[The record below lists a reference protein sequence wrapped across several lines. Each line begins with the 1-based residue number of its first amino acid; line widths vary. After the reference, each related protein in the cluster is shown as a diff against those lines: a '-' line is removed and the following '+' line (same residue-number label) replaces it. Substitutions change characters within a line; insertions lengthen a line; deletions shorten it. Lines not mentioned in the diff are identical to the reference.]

1 MVSQQT
7 RTAAEKRPQAASA
20 ADLMRSAQDALREQQ
35 FGRAQELL
43 AKACEVEPA
52 NDLYKMYRLWAGFRA
67 SALQEADV
75 ATLRNLVR
83 DKLGDEQLK
92 GFAHYAMGHL
102 MLVEKKDEAAEKF
115 FRKAK
120 ELDKN
125 NRDAERHV
133 RLLELRRKSSASDA
147 AGQKIFGIE
156 IGGPKKS

>member
-7 RTAAEKRPQAASA
+7 RTAEKRPQTVSA
-20 ADLMRSAQDALREQQ
+20 ADLTRSAQDALREQQ
-35 FGRAQELL
+35 FGRAQALL
-43 AKACEVEPA
+43 ATECAAEPA

-67 SALQEADV
+67 NALQEADV
-75 ATLRNLVR
+75 ATLRTLVR

-92 GFAHYAMGHL
+92 GFAHYAMGHI
-102 MLVEKKDEAAEKF
+102 MLVDKKDEAAERF

-120 ELDKN
+120 ELDRN

-133 RLLELRRKSSASDA
+133 RLLELRKRGSASDA
-147 AGQKIFGIE
+147 SGQKIFGIE